1 MCLIEFSGTWPN
13 PFLQTKGAMLM
24 RCQNADA
31 LEALKTLGRKFKA
44 QEGARL
50 VELLK
55 THIGTAVILVLL
67 SYWYCCHIGTA
78 AILVLLS
85 YCYCC
90 HIGITVILVFLLYWC
105 YFILPSSNQRVSML
119 R

>member
-1 MCLIEFSGTWPN
+1 
-13 PFLQTKGAMLM
+13 M

-67 SYWYCCHIGTA
+67 SYWYCCHIGIA
-78 AILVLLS
+78 VILVLPL
-85 YCYCC
+85 YWYCC
-90 HIGITVILVFLLYWC
+90 CIGIAVVLFFQVPTKEYQC
-105 YFILPSSNQRVSML
+105 
-119 R
+119 

>member
-67 SYWYCCHIGTA
+67 SYWYCCHIGIA
-78 AILVLLS
+78 VILLLLS
-85 YCYCC
+85 YWYHC
-90 HIGITVILVFLLYWC
+90 HIGIFVVLVLFY
-105 YFILPSSNQRVSML
+105 SSKFQPKSINAKMNP
-119 R
+119 

>member
-1 MCLIEFSGTWPN
+1 
-13 PFLQTKGAMLM
+13 M

-55 THIGTAVILVLL
+55 THIGTAAILVSL
-67 SYWYCCHIGTA
+67 SYWYCRCIG
-78 AILVLLS
+78 IVVVLVLLLFYS
-85 YCYCC
+85 SK
-90 HIGITVILVFLLYWC
+90 FQ
-105 YFILPSSNQRVSML
+105 PKSSNAKMNP
-119 R
+119 

>member
-55 THIGTAVILVLL
+55 THIGTAAILVLL
-67 SYWYCCHIGTA
+67 SYWYCCHIGIA
-78 AILVLLS
+78 VILVLLLF
-85 YCYCC
+85 Y
-90 HIGITVILVFLLYWC
+90 
-105 YFILPSSNQRVSML
+105 SSKFQPKSINAKMNP
-119 R
+119 

>member
-1 MCLIEFSGTWPN
+1 
-13 PFLQTKGAMLM
+13 M

-55 THIGTAVILVLL
+55 THIGTA
-67 SYWYCCHIGTA
+67 A
-78 AILVLLS
+78 
-85 YCYCC
+85 
-90 HIGITVILVFLLYWC
+90 ILVFLLYWYCC

>member
-1 MCLIEFSGTWPN
+1 
-13 PFLQTKGAMLM
+13 M

-55 THIGTAVILVLL
+55 THIGTAAILVFLL
-67 SYWYCCHIGTA
+67 CWYCCHIGIA
-78 AILVLLS
+78 VILVLPL
-85 YCYCC
+85 YWYCC
-90 HIGITVILVFLLYWC
+90 CIGIAVVLFFQVPTKEYQC
-105 YFILPSSNQRVSML
+105 
-119 R
+119 

>member
-1 MCLIEFSGTWPN
+1 
-13 PFLQTKGAMLM
+13 M

-55 THIGTAVILVLL
+55 THIGTAATLVLL
-67 SYWYCCHIGTA
+67 SYWYCCHIGIA
-78 AILVLLS
+78 VILVLPL
-85 YCYCC
+85 YWYCC
-90 HIGITVILVFLLYWC
+90 CIGIAVVLFFQVPTKEYQC
-105 YFILPSSNQRVSML
+105 
-119 R
+119 

>member
-31 LEALKTLGRKFKA
+31 LEALKTLGRRFKA

-55 THIGTAVILVLL
+55 THIGTA
-67 SYWYCCHIGTA
+67 A
-78 AILVLLS
+78 
-85 YCYCC
+85 
-90 HIGITVILVFLLYWC
+90 ILVFLLYCCC
-105 YFILPSSNQRVSML
+105 YFILPSSNQRVAML